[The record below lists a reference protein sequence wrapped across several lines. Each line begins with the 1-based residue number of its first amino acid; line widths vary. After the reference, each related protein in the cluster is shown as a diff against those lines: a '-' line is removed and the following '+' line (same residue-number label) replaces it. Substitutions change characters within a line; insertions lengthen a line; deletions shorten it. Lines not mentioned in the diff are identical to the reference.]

1 MQLRDDELDVV
12 PLRQLVAGHAHCRRG
27 SMVAGLAQTVRR
39 KLADE
44 FDVRLVRGTG
54 GVLVGALV

>member
-1 MQLRDDELDVV
+1 
-12 PLRQLVAGHAHCRRG
+12 
-27 SMVAGLAQTVRR
+27 MVAGLAQTVRR